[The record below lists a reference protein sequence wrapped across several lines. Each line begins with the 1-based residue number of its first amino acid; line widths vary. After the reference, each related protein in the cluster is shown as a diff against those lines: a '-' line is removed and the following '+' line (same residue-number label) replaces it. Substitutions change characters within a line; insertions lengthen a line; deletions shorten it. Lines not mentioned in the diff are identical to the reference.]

1 MSNVQAVN
9 DAEFQA
15 KVIEASQTMPVVVD
29 FWAEWCGPCKAM
41 EPLYDEVATQ
51 YAGKVTFL
59 KMNVDEQPA
68 TPGQYNVL
76 SIPTTIYFKGGKPM
90 SQSVGLID
98 KAELTSHV
106 DKLLSA

>member
-1 MSNVQAVN
+1 MADVTAVT
-9 DAEFQA
+9 DADFQQM
-15 KVIEASQTMPVVVD
+15 VIEASKTQPVVVD

-41 EPLYDEVATQ
+41 EPLYHEVSHQ
-51 YAGKVTFL
+51 YEGKVTFL

-68 TPGQYNVL
+68 TPSQYGVL

-98 KAELTSHV
+98 KAELVGHV
-106 DKLLSA
+106 EKVLAA